1 MATPDKRD
9 LDAVGAL
16 VVEATAAV
24 TLDRMRGRLG
34 EITGSDFPTVA
45 ALLDLLAESP
55 RVAGDDALCGSVDA
69 VKRIFVR
76 LWEDCE
82 EAAAMGD

>member
-1 MATPDKRD
+1 MPTPDKRD
-9 LDAVGAL
+9 SDAVAAL
-16 VVEATAAV
+16 VENAAAAV
-24 TLDRMRGRLG
+24 TLERMRERLG
-34 EITGSDFPTVA
+34 EITGSDFPAVA